1 VPVQL
6 NYPTVFLAADPGSS
20 GGLVE
25 LEGGRVSLTPMP
37 ETEEEAWQWFWRN
50 GTRPTKVTRAL
61 IEKISP
67 LAIGFK
73 SKAGVMHKHAASMAK
88 LYGHYRMLRAFL
100 VASQI
105 PFESISA
112 SDWQS
117 HLGIPKREKRE
128 SDTQWKNRLKRK
140 ANSLYPHARVTLA
153 TADALLIAEVCR
165 QKYGKEGALCGRSPT
180 SSK

>member
-6 NYPTVFLAADPGSS
+6 NYPTVWLGVDPGAG

-25 LEGGRVSLTPMP
+25 MEGDRVSLTPMP
-37 ETEEEAWQWFWRN
+37 DTEEETWQWFWRN
-50 GTRPTKVTRAL
+50 GTGSTKVTRAL
-61 IEKISP
+61 IERISP
-67 LAIGFK
+67 LAVGFK
-73 SKAGVMHKHAASMAK
+73 DGSGAIRKNAGSMSK

-105 PFESISA
+105 PFEPISA
-112 SDWQS
+112 SDWQF

-165 QKYGKEGALCGRSPT
+165 QKYGKEGVLCGRSPT